1 MSGREHKTSNLKWFV
16 VMGVAGCG
24 KSTIARALA
33 GATGGLFIEGD
44 DFHPAANK
52 EKMAAGIP
60 LTDADRWPWLDRL
73 IQEVRAAATNGKPV
87 FLSCSALKQSYRDH
101 LAAAL
106 PGLRFVYLQGSFDVI
121 HERMKSRKGH
131 FMPAALLESQFATLE
146 EPANALTLDV
156 SLPPDQIVERALGRM
171 GISPDC

>member
-1 MSGREHKTSNLKWFV
+1 
-16 VMGVAGCG
+16 MGVAGCG

-52 EKMAAGIP
+52 EKMAAGTP

-73 IQEVRAAATNGKPV
+73 IQEARDKAAQGRPV
-87 FLSCSALKQSYRDH
+87 FLSCSALKKSYRDH

-106 PGLRFVYLQGSFDVI
+106 PGLRFVYLKGSFDVI
-121 HERMKSRKGH
+121 HERMKSRTGH
-131 FMPAALLESQFATLE
+131 FMPAALLESQFAALE
-146 EPANALTLDV
+146 EPVDAITLDV
-156 SLPPDQIVERALGRM
+156 SLPPDQIVQQALGLM
-171 GISPDC
+171 GFSPNC